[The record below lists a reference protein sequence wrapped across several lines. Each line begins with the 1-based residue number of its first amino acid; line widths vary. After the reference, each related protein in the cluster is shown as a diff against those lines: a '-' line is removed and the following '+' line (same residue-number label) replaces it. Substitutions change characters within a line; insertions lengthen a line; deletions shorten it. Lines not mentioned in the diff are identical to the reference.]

1 MRFIS
6 LILSSTLLGLIACQ
20 GDPLTFS
27 EADKQALVA
36 RLAALDVLDF
46 GDVMV
51 VPPSH
56 DSCFSYEPS
65 RACDRAWEAAD
76 ADAWQRFADFVEA
89 AEIAAEA
96 PAPAPCEAASAQA
109 DLESLQAQEV
119 VTIYGLVG
127 VGDAGGVLVVNEDD
141 CGTLD
146 RLAAI
151 ATATR

>member
-1 MRFIS
+1 VRFIS
-6 LILSSTLLGLIACQ
+6 LILSSTLLSLVACQ
-20 GDPLTFS
+20 GEVPTLN

-51 VPPSH
+51 VPPSD
-56 DSCFSYEPS
+56 DSCFSYTPS
-65 RACDRAWEAAD
+65 RACERAWDAAES
-76 ADAWQRFADFVEA
+76 DAWQRFADFVEA
-89 AEIAAEA
+89 AEIAAEG

-109 DLESLQAQEV
+109 DLETLQAQEV
-119 VTIYGLVG
+119 FVIYGLVG
-127 VGDAGGVLVVNEDD
+127 VGDAGGVLDVREDD

-151 ATATR
+151 AAATR